1 MRLKNCLFFNSI
13 LKAAVLTGS
22 LFAVAL
28 AQNNPIPQIVGPVHP
43 DAVAPG
49 SGAFTLSVYGAN
61 FVPGSIVDWNYHPR
75 VTTYISGHEIQAQIL
90 ASDVETNTAGYIT
103 VTNPAPGGGSS
114 SASWAQVEVHEPITT
129 ITLDLPQYHDFG
141 IWQLEA
147 ADFTHNATLDLI
159 GEVNSAIGFMQGTGT
174 GTFIPKAPVDPYYLA
189 PFQIGYG
196 DFNNDGNLDVVVPTS
211 FDSYEDY
218 PNYVDVRLGNGAGV
232 FAPASRLK
240 LYEQDAAAILV
251 GDFNRDGNLDL
262 ITGDENV
269 SLYRGRGDGTF
280 ASTINYPFGGKDIE
294 TQMLTGDFNVDG
306 ILDLLF
312 LGNGTACCG
321 NGGRGLGFWFLAG
334 TGDGGFKAPKKVG
347 DFPVPEMPAVVCTG
361 GGADGAPSMKV
372 SDFNG
377 DGKLD
382 LAFCN
387 GAQIGV
393 MLGNG
398 DGTFQPPNYYT
409 GDPTGNGQ
417 FSFAIGDINSD
428 GKADLIVSEFGTTSE
443 FVVFLGNG
451 DGTFQVPETLFSG
464 GHDGELGVV
473 TGDFNADGL
482 LDVIFSDGLG
492 MDVFLQS
499 Q

>member
-1 MRLKNCLFFNSI
+1 
-13 LKAAVLTGS
+13 
-22 LFAVAL
+22 
-28 AQNNPIPQIVGPVHP
+28 
-43 DAVAPG
+43 
-49 SGAFTLSVYGAN
+49 
-61 FVPGSIVDWNYHPR
+61 
-75 VTTYISGHEIQAQIL
+75 
-90 ASDVETNTAGYIT
+90 
-103 VTNPAPGGGSS
+103 
-114 SASWAQVEVHEPITT
+114 
-129 ITLDLPQYHDFG
+129 
-141 IWQLEA
+141 
-147 ADFTHNATLDLI
+147 
-159 GEVNSAIGFMQGTGT
+159 
-174 GTFIPKAPVDPYYLA
+174 
-189 PFQIGYG
+189 
-196 DFNNDGNLDVVVPTS
+196 
-211 FDSYEDY
+211 
-218 PNYVDVRLGNGAGV
+218 
-232 FAPASRLK
+232 
-240 LYEQDAAAILV
+240 
-251 GDFNRDGNLDL
+251 
-262 ITGDENV
+262 
-269 SLYRGRGDGTF
+269 
-280 ASTINYPFGGKDIE
+280 
-294 TQMLTGDFNVDG
+294 
-306 ILDLLF
+306 
-312 LGNGTACCG
+312 
-321 NGGRGLGFWFLAG
+321 
-334 TGDGGFKAPKKVG
+334 
-347 DFPVPEMPAVVCTG
+347 
-361 GGADGAPSMKV
+361 MKV